1 MILAA
6 DSSVAIIASFVGFL
20 TGITALDA
28 KNLKNGTILKLNNF
42 YAGFQYFID
51 QWIGNIKIRFSE
63 GMRFN
68 PRIKLLSQFH

>member
-28 KNLKNGTILKLNNF
+28 KN
-42 YAGFQYFID
+42 
-51 QWIGNIKIRFSE
+51 
-63 GMRFN
+63 
-68 PRIKLLSQFH
+68 